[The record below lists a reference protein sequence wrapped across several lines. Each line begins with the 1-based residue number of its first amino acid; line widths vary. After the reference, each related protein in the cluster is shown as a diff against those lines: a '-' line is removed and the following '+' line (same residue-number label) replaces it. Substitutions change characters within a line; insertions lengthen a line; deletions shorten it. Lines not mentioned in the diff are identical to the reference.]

1 MSQPQ
6 RSVCGRVGSA
16 TCLPFGS
23 RGKGEVL
30 FPSPIL
36 CHLWQVG
43 LLILDPESRTGHV
56 PATALRRAD
65 PASLPG
71 QQGRASPDCEGFA
84 GELAMQAS

>member
-30 FPSPIL
+30 FPSPIP

-43 LLILDPESRTGHV
+43 LLILDPESRTGYV
-56 PATALRRAD
+56 PYLLQRSGEQTLHLCLGSRVGLALIVRGLLV
-65 PASLPG
+65 S
-71 QQGRASPDCEGFA
+71 
-84 GELAMQAS
+84 